1 MQAISSFFPSLLS
14 GLEEDIVELL
24 KEDNEVLKEGIAH
37 VLSKAGGNIR
47 EQLASTRC
55 SFLRVFC
62 FCDPMICLD
71 TNY

>member
-14 GLEEDIVELL
+14 GLEEDSVELL

-37 VLSKAGGNIR
+37 VLSKAGGTIR

-55 SFLRVFC
+55 IFLRAS
-62 FCDPMICLD
+62 CLLGSYD
-71 TNY
+71 LS